1 MFTSMPSKKTLLI
14 LLDSL
19 FAGFISL
26 HLFALVSYLSPMDR
40 LVPIPFISL

>member
-14 LLDSL
+14 LPGSL

-26 HLFALVSYLSPMDR
+26 YLFAIVFRQPQMDR
-40 LVPIPFISL
+40 LLGIPFISL